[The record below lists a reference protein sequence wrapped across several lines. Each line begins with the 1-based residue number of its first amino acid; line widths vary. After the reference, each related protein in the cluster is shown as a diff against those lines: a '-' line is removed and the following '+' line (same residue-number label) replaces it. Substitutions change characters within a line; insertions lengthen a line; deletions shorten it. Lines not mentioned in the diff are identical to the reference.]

1 MAELPDLPF
10 GGYLRTLVC
19 LQELVA
25 LVPRAALHLHLDW
38 EQTPMLSSSSSWWWH
53 GIHAAEP
60 GTGTQL
66 QVRPASKCGVALQR
80 PITWYWHLEPSRAAG
95 ICAILQ
101 SWQGLH

>member
-10 GGYLRTLVC
+10 LDYFCTLVC

-25 LVPRAALHLHLDW
+25 VVPRAALHLHLDW

-53 GIHAAEP
+53 GIYGTDA

-66 QVRPASKCGVALQR
+66 QVSSLSESRVALLSSN
-80 PITWYWHLEPSRAAG
+80 TL
-95 ICAILQ
+95 C
-101 SWQGLH
+101 

>member
-10 GGYLRTLVC
+10 LDYFCTLLC

-25 LVPRAALHLHLDW
+25 VVPRAALHLHLDW

-53 GIHAAEP
+53 GIYGTDA

-66 QVRPASKCGVALQR
+66 QVRSVSESRVALLSYN
-80 PITWYWHLEPSRAAG
+80 TL
-95 ICAILQ
+95 C
-101 SWQGLH
+101 